1 VREWFNKAAPRIKSG
16 EVVVENIDPQTALVM
31 MLKDPLLIRR
41 PLMQISDRHLVGFEV
56 AELDALI
63 GLKPV
68 DESFQA
74 MSEDLIKQD
83 LQGCAHGHNHQ
94 HQPGQGNCKH

>member
-1 VREWFNKAAPRIKSG
+1 
-16 EVVVENIDPQTALVM
+16 
-31 MLKDPLLIRR
+31 
-41 PLMQISDRHLVGFEV
+41 
-56 AELDALI
+56 LI